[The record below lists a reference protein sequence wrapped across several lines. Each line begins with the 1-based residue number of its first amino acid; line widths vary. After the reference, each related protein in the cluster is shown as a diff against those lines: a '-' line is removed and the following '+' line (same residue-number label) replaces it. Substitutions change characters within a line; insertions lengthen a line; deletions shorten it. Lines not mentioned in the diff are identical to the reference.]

1 MAQEYYSFMFNR
13 FFETLFISSLWL
25 INSYRCLFFSER
37 IIVLDLDI
45 FLHQEVSSLINIT
58 EGIIVKQRKHC
69 FFNGNSHWDLL
80 AQSRHEYLLLL
91 GID

>member
-1 MAQEYYSFMFNR
+1 MVPVLHGVLSPEQ
-13 FFETLFISSLWL
+13 T
-25 INSYRCLFFSER
+25 SER

-69 FFNGNSHWDLL
+69 FNGNSHWDLL

>member
-1 MAQEYYSFMFNR
+1 MRIVQS
-13 FFETLFISSLWL
+13 TFINILY
-25 INSYRCLFFSER
+25 NSISER

-69 FFNGNSHWDLL
+69 FNGNSHWDLL

>member
-1 MAQEYYSFMFNR
+1 MQSIFIQSTKYLQ
-13 FFETLFISSLWL
+13 FEVKSI
-25 INSYRCLFFSER
+25 FFSER

-69 FFNGNSHWDLL
+69 FNGNSHWDLL